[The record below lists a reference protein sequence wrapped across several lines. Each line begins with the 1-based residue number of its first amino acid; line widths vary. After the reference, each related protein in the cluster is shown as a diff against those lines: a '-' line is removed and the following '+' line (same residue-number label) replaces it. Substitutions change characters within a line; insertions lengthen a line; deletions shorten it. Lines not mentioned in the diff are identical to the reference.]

1 MAKQIKLVQQRPNT
15 AIAWH
20 NADDTFKNLKT
31 TYVSAGKLDDQGVA
45 VSGNELIRTWT
56 LVFNTEENYNEFLE
70 EAARLDYDS
79 ARQKYNSDNGISES
93 LDIQDV

>member
-31 TYVSAGKLDDQGVA
+31 TYVSAGKLDDL
-45 VSGNELIRTWT
+45 SLIH
-56 LVFNTEENYNEFLE
+56 
-70 EAARLDYDS
+70 
-79 ARQKYNSDNGISES
+79 I
-93 LDIQDV
+93 

>member
-31 TYVSAGKLDDQGVA
+31 TYVSAGKLDD
-45 VSGNELIRTWT
+45 
-56 LVFNTEENYNEFLE
+56 
-70 EAARLDYDS
+70 
-79 ARQKYNSDNGISES
+79 
-93 LDIQDV
+93 